1 MPDTARPTGLTS
13 TEAAR
18 RLRQVGPNALPEPT
32 GTPVW
37 RQLFAQLTHFFAAML
52 WVAGVLAIIG
62 GLPELGVAIFIVIVV
77 NALFA
82 FAQEYRAEQA
92 AARLKSL
99 LPLPGHGRPRRFA
112 APDRRRRHRSRRSRR
127 AHRWRPGGRGHDLRG
142 EPRTSRRHLDAD
154 RRERARL
161 DRRRRRLSVRGRSW
175 SRARAW
181 RSSRRRERRPS
192 SPVSPSSLRTPCV
205 PTRR

>member
-13 TEAAR
+13 TEAAE
-18 RLRQVGPNALPEPT
+18 RLREVGPNSLPEPT
-32 GTPVW
+32 GTPIW

-99 LPLPGHGRPRRFA
+99 LPLQVMVVRDGSPLLIDADGIVPGDLVVLTDGARVPADMICVESHGLLVDTSTLTGESV
-112 APDRRRRHRSRRSRR
+112 PDSI
-127 AHRWRPGGRGHDLRG
+127 GDGDDLRAGTFVVEG
-142 EPRTSRRHLDAD
+142 EGLAIVTATGAAT
-154 RRERARL
+154 EFARIAVL
-161 DRRRRRLSVRGRSW
+161 TQDTVR
-175 SRARAW
+175 
-181 RSSRRRERRPS
+181 PD
-192 SPVSPSSLRTPCV
+192 TP
-205 PTRR
+205 